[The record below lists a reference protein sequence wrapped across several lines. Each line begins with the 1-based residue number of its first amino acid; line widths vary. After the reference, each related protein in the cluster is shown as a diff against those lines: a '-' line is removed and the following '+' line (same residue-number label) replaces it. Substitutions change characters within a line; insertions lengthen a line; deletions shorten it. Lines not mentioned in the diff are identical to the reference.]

1 MDKGIIAIIVAG
13 CVGSGA
19 CLGGYSAF
27 SQDLGYDRA
36 LSDPGFYYLV
46 DESGYPVSQVAD

>member
-1 MDKGIIAIIVAG
+1 MDKGIIAAIVAA

-27 SQDLGYDRA
+27 SQGLGYDRA
-36 LSDPGFYYLV
+36 LNDPGFYYLV
-46 DESGYPVSQVAD
+46 DESGDPVRQIAD